1 MVAVVGV
8 GVAQVLVE
16 VVYDEVFVVVVVVA
30 VLVVAQ
36 VLVEVV
42 YAEVLVVVAVVGVAL
57 VVAQVLDGVLDGVFD
72 VGARCPVWCAKGGK
86 MGRVPQSD
94 QLTAYWC
101 GR

>member
-1 MVAVVGV
+1 M
-8 GVAQVLVE
+8 
-16 VVYDEVFVVVVVVA
+16 
-30 VLVVAQ
+30 
-36 VLVEVV
+36 
-42 YAEVLVVVAVVGVAL
+42 VAVVGVAL